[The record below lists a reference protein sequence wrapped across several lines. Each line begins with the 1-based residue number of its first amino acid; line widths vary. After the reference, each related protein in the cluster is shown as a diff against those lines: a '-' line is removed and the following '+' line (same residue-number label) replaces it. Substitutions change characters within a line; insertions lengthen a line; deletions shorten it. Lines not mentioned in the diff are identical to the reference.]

1 MNKQYNLVELICM
14 ELMEQTQKL
23 EMLSIDKLV
32 DLNKHIGL
40 RLNINN
46 FLCLLTNLEISF

>member
-1 MNKQYNLVELICM
+1 M

-23 EMLSIDKLV
+23 EILSIDKLV

-40 RLNINN
+40 GLNINN
-46 FLCLLTNLEISF
+46 FLCRLTNMEISF